1 MEHHKLE
8 LFKYLENAKLF
19 CNQNFQQLIETY
31 MIKKDVIPG
40 PLNTKNL
47 YKLIMEKF
55 SYLFNYQFKPKS
67 FFSDLFEIINMI
79 TGCLLDIEKSST
91 YYSSISIEQFC
102 MNNTQVL
109 TYSDALR
116 KIRAFIGMIFV
127 QLFLILEY
135 MKEKL
140 TQSIIENNIEM
151 TQGILQCYYMQDF
164 YSLIFMN
171 NFNSFFSCLKEE
183 DKITSY
189 ANSINSDQLIYQFAS
204 FIAAVSKYLQ
214 TDNPMVLAENEM
226 IMLPILMSYENNY
239 YNRREHKDFLEKSVD
254 ILFTQMNF
262 NEPPSEWIIYKVMR
276 VFHSI
281 YNINFD
287 FLKDFEDLLFTKIE
301 NAGTS
306 SFIRKKDSIRR
317 NYQGDMEV
325 AEVETR
331 KLQILVKFLQTFS
344 WTNTKRQ
351 GEVIYKFISVIEE
364 IKRMKYN
371 LEKSYHEEMNK
382 RRDPSAYNRNK
393 FMI

>member
-1 MEHHKLE
+1 MEQQKLE
-8 LFKYLENAKLF
+8 LIQYLENAKMF
-19 CNQNFQQLIETY
+19 SNQNFEELIQSY
-31 MIKKDVIPG
+31 MTKKDFIPG

-67 FFSDLFEIINMI
+67 FFSDLFDIINMI

-91 YYSSISIEQFC
+91 YYSSISIEQFS

-116 KIRAFIGMIFV
+116 KLRAFIGMIFV

-151 TQGILQCYYMQDF
+151 TQGILQCHCMQDF
-164 YSLIFMN
+164 YSLIFLN
-171 NFNSFFSCLKEE
+171 NFSSFFSCLSEE
-183 DKITSY
+183 VDISAY
-189 ANSINSDQLIYQFAS
+189 AESINNDQLIYQFAS
-204 FIAAVSKYLQ
+204 FIAAVSKFLQ

-226 IMLPILMSYENNY
+226 IMVPILMSYENKY
-239 YNRREHKDFLEKSVD
+239 YKRKEHHDFLEKSVD

-287 FLKDFEDLLFTKIE
+287 FLKDFEELLFDKIE
-301 NAGTS
+301 GAGTS

-331 KLQILVKFLQTFS
+331 KIQILVKFLQTFS

-351 GEVIYKFISVIEE
+351 GEVINKFITVIEE
-364 IKRMKYN
+364 IKRVKYN
-371 LEKSYHEEMNK
+371 LEKAYQEEMNK
-382 RRDPSAYNRNK
+382 RREPSSYNRNK
-393 FMI
+393 I